1 MRLFRPTPA
10 ACCRGL
16 ACALLMLS
24 ALALPLAAAAADAAR
39 LSGHWTLDEDH
50 SDDAEDAFEG
60 KLRKRRF
67 GSSLPS
73 GGSGPGG
80 RRTVADKS
88 QDEYWRT
95 VAEKEE
101 RRSASN
107 LHRLGTVY
115 PLITAAELDISPARG
130 GLEIVY
136 DKLLPRFVRP
146 NPDGRV
152 FSASGDELV
161 ADTIGY
167 TLAYWEDGDLMLET
181 DPPDGGKYI
190 ERLRLSDDGQRIAYR
205 VEVRGRVL
213 EEPVEMEREFVR
225 AGEARAHAGQAR

>member
-1 MRLFRPTPA
+1 MRPPRPNRT
-10 ACCRGL
+10 ACCRRL
-16 ACALLMLS
+16 
-24 ALALPLAAAAADAAR
+24 ALALLVLCGLAAQFPALAADADR
-39 LSGHWTLDEDH
+39 LNGHWTLDEDR
-50 SDDAEDAFEG
+50 SEDAEDAFDG

-73 GGSGPGG
+73 SSSGPGG
-80 RRTVADKS
+80 RRTTADKS

-101 RRSASN
+101 RRSAGN
-107 LHRLGTVY
+107 LRRLGTVY
-115 PLITAAELDISPARG
+115 PLITATELDISPARD

-167 TLAYWEDGDLMLET
+167 TLAYWEGADLVLET

-190 ERLRLSDDGQRIAYR
+190 ERLRLSDDGQRIEYR

-213 EEPVEMEREFVR
+213 EEPVEMVREFVR
-225 AGEARAHAGQAR
+225 AGEARAHAGQTR

>member
-1 MRLFRPTPA
+1 MRPPRSNRT
-10 ACCRGL
+10 ACCRHI
-16 ACALLMLS
+16 
-24 ALALPLAAAAADAAR
+24 ALALLVLCGLATSFPTSAADADR
-39 LSGHWTLDEDH
+39 LNGHWTLDEDR
-50 SDDAEDAFEG
+50 SEDAEDAFDG

-67 GSSLPS
+67 GSSLPDS
-73 GGSGPGG
+73 SSGPGG

-101 RRSASN
+101 RRSAGN
-107 LHRLGTVY
+107 LSRLGTVY
-115 PLITAAELDISPARG
+115 PLITATELDISPARG

-136 DKLLPRFVRP
+136 DKLLQRFVRP

-167 TLAYWEDGDLMLET
+167 TLAYWEGTDLMLET

-190 ERLRLSDDGQRIAYR
+190 ERLRLSDDGQRIEYR
-205 VEVRGRVL
+205 VKVRGRVL
-213 EEPVEMEREFVR
+213 EEPVEMTREFVR
-225 AGEARAHAGQAR
+225 AGEARAHAGQTR